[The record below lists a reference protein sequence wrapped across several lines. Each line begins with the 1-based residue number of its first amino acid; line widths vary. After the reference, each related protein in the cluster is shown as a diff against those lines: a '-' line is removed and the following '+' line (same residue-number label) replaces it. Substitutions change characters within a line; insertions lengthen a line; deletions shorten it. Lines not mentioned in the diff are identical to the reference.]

1 MPGIGDRFGGLL
13 LQHRNKAKFT
23 LPQLAAAADI
33 DEERLA
39 ALEAGQTVPD
49 LSTLERLA
57 AALRVNLRDLLP
69 IERDTE
75 RGIVYCSRKAFEDS
89 CRLLQ
94 RGGKD
99 YYTYRD
105 IAGTRLMPHTQGVV
119 LDALC
124 SDEAD
129 VVQNKGHFQHGLTY
143 ILRGPLKGYWDKR
156 GQRVSRVLETGD
168 SYFARGY
175 LPHTY
180 RSLPPAPVA
189 RFLSFTFAGRLA
201 GDAGLELA
209 SLGEHRL
216 PAMIAPG
223 AAEDKGVA
231 YGVLLRRRRLDAAYG
246 IADLAS
252 LSGLPEETVAALEAG
267 RRPPTWEEVE
277 RLAAAL
283 CVNLRD
289 LLPVL
294 SDTDAGMRVLTMA
307 EAQRTER
314 LVGPPGR
321 PFYRIR
327 DMARTT
333 EMPDM
338 RGTVMRPLRPEG
350 EGEEG
355 ADLYPSLHTH
365 YFVTSGHCVFAWSF
379 EGERHRLE
387 LGPEESVY
395 IEPYLP
401 RAFYRH
407 PRGAPAEVLSFA
419 YAGPLAGEGLQELD
433 LFALEGG
440 KRIVRE
446 TLQWG

>member
-1 MPGIGDRFGGLL
+1 MRGIGDRFGGLL

-23 LPQLAAAADI
+23 LPQLAAAANI
-33 DEERLA
+33 AEERLA
-39 ALEAGQTVPD
+39 ALEAGQAVPE
-49 LSTLERLA
+49 LTTLERLA
-57 AALRVNLRDLLP
+57 AVLRVNLRDLLP
-69 IERDTE
+69 IERDTD
-75 RGIVYCSRKAFEDS
+75 RGIVYCSSKAFEAS
-89 CRLLQ
+89 CRILE
-94 RGGKD
+94 RGGKN

-105 IAGTRLMPHTQGVV
+105 IAGTTLMPHTQGVV
-119 LDALC
+119 LETLC
-124 SDEAD
+124 TEEAD
-129 VVQNKGHFQHGLTY
+129 VVQNRGHFQHGLTY
-143 ILRGPLKGYWDKR
+143 ILRGPIKGYWDKR

-180 RSLPPAPVA
+180 RSLPPAPIA
-189 RFLSFTFAGRLA
+189 RFLSFTFAGHLA

-209 SLGEHRL
+209 SLGEDRL
-216 PAMIAPG
+216 PALITPA
-223 AAEDKGVA
+223 AAEDTGIA
-231 YGVLLRRRRLDAAYG
+231 YGALLRRRRLDAAYG
-246 IADLAS
+246 VTDLAS

-307 EAQRTER
+307 EAHRTER
-314 LVGPPGR
+314 LFGPPGR

-338 RGTVMRPLRPEG
+338 RGTVIRPLRPEG

-355 ADLYPSLHTH
+355 ADLCPSLHTH
-365 YFVTSGHCVFAWSF
+365 YFVAAGQCVFTWAYR
-379 EGERHRLE
+379 GERHRLE
-387 LGPEESVY
+387 LGPEDSLY

-401 RAFYRH
+401 RAFYRQ
-407 PRGAPAEVLSFA
+407 PREEAAEILSFS
-419 YAGPLAGEGLQELD
+419 YAGSLAGEALQALN
-433 LFALEGG
+433 LFGLEGA